1 MANYDGAARVA
12 AAENIAGGGAGFLE
26 EAIAPPDAGV
36 EEMGAPEEMPAGLS
50 PDEESRLKDI
60 ASGYD
65 MDDAQVEMV
74 VQIVEEF
81 LAMPGEEPAPEEEEA
96 APEEEEAAPE
106 EEDIEEMV

>member
-1 MANYDGAARVA
+1 MANYGGAARVA
-12 AAENIAGGGAGFLE
+12 AAENLAGGDAGFLE

-36 EEMGAPEEMPAGLS
+36 EEMSAPEEMPGGLS

-65 MDDAQVEMV
+65 MDEAQIEVV

-81 LAMPGEEPAPEEEEA
+81 LAMPGEEVEEPAPEEEEA
-96 APEEEEAAPE
+96 EAPAPE
-106 EEDIEEMV
+106 EEDLEEMV